1 MQGMISFHCILEW
14 VLHGNLGQ
22 VQGKDLSTLSRVSWI
37 SAEAVQ
43 KYNSDSTCVCPLRVH
58 EDTGISLLRFQPQ
71 QTCLVQHLVHSCGPA
86 QRFSLAVLWS
96 WSGVNKH
103 IAWSFKHGFHHFFGR
118 TCAYTSSVR
127 LFKELNMTGLVQTS
141 SFQPLS
147 WLCWGEEHWGA
158 FSLSSS
164 VSLLSPIQG
173 DLVPLQ
179 INLGVIKWGW
189 PWASAVSCWKR
200 GCQVGPGF

>member
-1 MQGMISFHCILEW
+1 MEIWARSKEKIWAPCPGLAGFQQRQSKSAILTALVFVHWGFMRTLGSVSYGFSHSKRVLSSIWCIPVVLPRGFLLPSFGLDLVW
-14 VLHGNLGQ
+14 TNTLHGVLN
-22 VQGKDLSTLSRVSWI
+22 VAFTTFVKD
-37 SAEAVQ
+37 
-43 KYNSDSTCVCPLRVH
+43 
-58 EDTGISLLRFQPQ
+58 
-71 QTCLVQHLVHSCGPA
+71 
-86 QRFSLAVLWS
+86 
-96 WSGVNKH
+96 
-103 IAWSFKHGFHHFFGR
+103 GR
-118 TCAYTSSVR
+118 TCACTSSVR